1 VRIAIAIMGM
11 LLPEPIGL
19 RILINHE
26 LLQLITTAVTG
37 AMKAEAYSD

>member
-1 VRIAIAIMGM
+1 VRLAIASVGT
-11 LLPEPIGL
+11 LLPEPIGI

-26 LLQLITTAVTG
+26 LLQLIKTAVTG